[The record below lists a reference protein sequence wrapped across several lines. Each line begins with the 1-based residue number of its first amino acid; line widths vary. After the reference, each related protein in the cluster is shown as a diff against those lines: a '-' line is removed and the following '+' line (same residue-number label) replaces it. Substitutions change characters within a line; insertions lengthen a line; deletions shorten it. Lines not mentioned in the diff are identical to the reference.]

1 MINNDINSLISMAE
15 QQSDQRLAQELNPE
29 TETGFLGP
37 AFISASELAYRQ
49 KIRAEAQAQPNNN
62 PPIVQQLAQAANP
75 QMQVSMQNEMPMPAA
90 PMPPQQMPQQ
100 MPQQQMPPQGF
111 AMGGLIKMANG
122 GMTPYE
128 YDEEE
133 LRDRTGEKARGFF
146 GPLLSDI
153 AYGAGDA
160 GALSRYAGG
169 EDPDEFLYG
178 RGRFDSALE
187 RAGLPPD
194 ATPDMVSAYRSGT
207 PINAFV
213 SAIPAGNPLL
223 VDQQDRIT
231 STGSSQARGPNNRNM
246 NVGGGNGLDT
256 TIATT
261 PTTTDVN
268 KILTKTNTT
277 NAPTA
282 NTLKTVTQDT
292 TDLLDPNSLLNQAKA
307 NSSSVPIF
315 KEQPKVI
322 PKAADT
328 DAKIG
333 ALSDYEQLIEDQ
345 IKLMT
350 DPKGKMQDKWLRIAA
365 GAFNAAQKGS
375 PTLLGGLADL
385 GGGVTEQL
393 LEFNADE
400 QKQAQEL
407 FTLYTAREELKRTSL
422 TTQRD
427 IKKDEKTRLA
437 KAITDYH
444 SDKARYYNV
453 DITQDL
459 SKAEADAMLS
469 TTYADQGVELAKEDY
484 GRAITKIRAAQEEII
499 ENIKENSD
507 TGIVTNQEYL
517 SKLDEYLSTNPDLR
531 IYFDNYKNRQS
542 PIEDWLSVKLL
553 EDD

>member
-1 MINNDINSLISMAE
+1 MIDDNINSLIAMAE

-29 TETGFLGP
+29 TETGLLGP

-49 KIRAEAQAQPNNN
+49 KIRSEAQAQPNNN
-62 PPIVQQLAQAANP
+62 PPIVQQLAQAVTP
-75 QMQVSMQNEMPMPAA
+75 PMQVSMQNEMPMPAA
-90 PMPPQQMPQQ
+90 PMPQQQMP
-100 MPQQQMPPQGF
+100 QQMPPQGF
-111 AMGGLIKMANG
+111 AMGGLIRMANG
-122 GMTPYE
+122 GLTPYE
-128 YDEEE
+128 YDEKEIE
-133 LRDRTGEKARGFF
+133 DRSKEKARGFF
-146 GPLLSDI
+146 GNLLSDI

-160 GALSRYAGG
+160 SALGRYSRG
-169 EDPDEFLYG
+169 ENPDEFLYG
-178 RGRFDSALE
+178 RDRFDSALE
-187 RAGLPPD
+187 RAGLPSD
-194 ATPDMVSAYRSGT
+194 ATPEMVSAYRSGT
-207 PINAFV
+207 PIEAFV

-223 VDQQDRIT
+223 QESKDKVEQ
-231 STGSSQARGPNNRNM
+231 SGSAQARNPNNRNL
-246 NVGGGNGLDT
+246 NIGGGTGLNPS
-256 TIATT
+256 IVTT
-261 PTTTDVN
+261 PTNNDVS
-268 KILTKTNTT
+268 KINNQGNTT
-277 NAPTA
+277 TAPTA
-282 NTLKTVTQDT
+282 DTLKTVTQDT
-292 TDLLDPNSLLNQAKA
+292 TDLLDPNSLINQAKA
-307 NSSSVPIF
+307 NSSPVPIF
-315 KEQPKVI
+315 KEQPKNI
-322 PKAADT
+322 TKAADK

-333 ALSDYEQLIEDQ
+333 ALSEYEQLIEDQ

-393 LEFNADE
+393 LAFNADE

-407 FTLYTAREELKRTSL
+407 FTLYTAREELRRTSL
-422 TTQRD
+422 TTERD

-459 SKAEADAMLS
+459 SKEEADAMLA

-484 GRAITKIRAAQEEII
+484 GRAITKIRAAQEKII
-499 ENIKENSD
+499 QDIKDNSD
-507 TGIVTNQEYL
+507 TGTVTNEEYL

-542 PIEDWLSVKLL
+542 PVEDWLGEKLL

>member
-1 MINNDINSLISMAE
+1 MIDDNINSLIAMAE

-29 TETGFLGP
+29 TETGLLGP

-62 PPIVQQLAQAANP
+62 PSIVQQLAQAANP

-100 MPQQQMPPQGF
+100 MPPQGF
-111 AMGGLIKMANG
+111 AMGGLIRMANG
-122 GMTPYE
+122 GITDYE

-133 LRDRTGEKARGFF
+133 LRDRAGEKARGFF

-160 GALSRYAGG
+160 DALSRYAGG
-169 EDPDEFLYG
+169 EDPNDFMYG
-178 RGRFDSALE
+178 RDRFDDALG

-194 ATPDMVSAYRSGT
+194 ATQDMVSAYRSGI
-207 PINAFV
+207 PIDAFV
-213 SAIPAGNPLL
+213 SAIPAGNSLFA
-223 VDQQDRIT
+223 DQKDTVAQ
-231 STGSSQARGPNNRNM
+231 SGYAPARNPNNRNM
-246 NVGGGNGLDT
+246 NLGGGNGLDT

-307 NSSSVPIF
+307 NSSSIPIF
-315 KEQPKVI
+315 KEQSKVI
-322 PKAADT
+322 PKAADK

-333 ALSDYEQLIEDQ
+333 ALSEYEQLIEDQ

-393 LEFNADE
+393 LAFNADE

-407 FTLYTAREELKRTSL
+407 FTLYTARESLRSTTL

-427 IKKDEKTRLA
+427 IEKDEKTRLA

-459 SKAEADAMLS
+459 SKEEADAMLA

-484 GRAITKIRAAQEEII
+484 GRAITKIRAAQEQII
-499 ENIKENSD
+499 KDIKESSD
-507 TGIVTNQEYL
+507 TGIVTDQEYL

-542 PIEDWLSVKLL
+542 PVEDWLGVKLL

>member
-1 MINNDINSLISMAE
+1 
-15 QQSDQRLAQELNPE
+15 
-29 TETGFLGP
+29 
-37 AFISASELAYRQ
+37 
-49 KIRAEAQAQPNNN
+49 
-62 PPIVQQLAQAANP
+62 
-75 QMQVSMQNEMPMPAA
+75 
-90 PMPPQQMPQQ
+90 

-187 RAGLPPD
+187 RAGLPSD
-194 ATPDMVSAYRSGT
+194 ATPEMVSAHRSGT
-207 PINAFV
+207 PIEAFV
-213 SAIPAGNPLL
+213 PAVKAGNPLL

-231 STGSSQARGPNNRNM
+231 QTGSSQARNPDNRS
-246 NVGGGNGLDT
+246 NVNIGGGTGLNT
-256 TIATT
+256 PIVTT
-261 PTTTDVN
+261 PTSDDVA
-268 KILTKTNTT
+268 KINNQGNTT
-277 NAPTA
+277 TAPTA
-282 NTLKTVTQDT
+282 DTLKTVTQDT
-292 TDLLDPNSLLNQAKA
+292 TDLLDPNSLINQAKA
-307 NSSSVPIF
+307 NSSPVPIF

-322 PKAADT
+322 SKAADQ
-328 DAKIG
+328 DSKIG
-333 ALSDYEQLIEDQ
+333 ALSEYEQLIEDQ

-407 FTLYTAREELKRTSL
+407 FTLYTAREELRRTSL
-422 TTQRD
+422 TTERD

-437 KAITDYH
+437 KSITDYH
-444 SDKARYYNV
+444 AAKARYYNV

-459 SKAEADAMLS
+459 SKAEADAYLS

-484 GRAITKIRAAQEEII
+484 GRAIKKIRAAQEQII
-499 ENIKENSD
+499 QDIKDNSD

-542 PIEDWLSVKLL
+542 PAEDWLGEKLL

>member
-29 TETGFLGP
+29 TETGLLGP
-37 AFISASELAYRQ
+37 AFISASELAYRE
-49 KIRAEAQAQPNNN
+49 KIRAEAQAQPNNS
-62 PPIVQQLAQAANP
+62 PSIVQQLAQAANP
-75 QMQVSMQNEMPMPAA
+75 QVSMQNEMPMPAA
-90 PMPPQQMPQQ
+90 PMPPQQ

-122 GMTPYE
+122 GLTPYE
-128 YDEEE
+128 YDEKEI
-133 LRDRTGEKARGFF
+133 RDRSGEKARDFF
-146 GPLLSDI
+146 GNLLSDI

-160 GALSRYAGG
+160 SALGRYSRG
-169 EDPDEFLYG
+169 ENPDEFLYG

-187 RAGLPPD
+187 RAGLPSD
-194 ATPDMVSAYRSGT
+194 ATPEMVAAHRSGT
-207 PINAFV
+207 PIEAFV
-213 SAIPAGNPLL
+213 PAVKAGNPLL

-231 STGSSQARGPNNRNM
+231 QTGSSQARNPDNRS
-246 NVGGGNGLDT
+246 NVNIGGGTGLNT
-256 TIATT
+256 PIVTT
-261 PTTTDVN
+261 PTGDDVN

-292 TDLLDPNSLLNQAKA
+292 TDLLNPNSLINQAQA
-307 NSSSVPIF
+307 NSSPIPIF

-393 LEFNADE
+393 LAFNADE

-422 TTQRD
+422 TTERD
-427 IKKDEKTRLA
+427 INKDEKTRLA

-459 SKAEADAMLS
+459 SKEEADAMLA

-484 GRAITKIRAAQEEII
+484 GRAITKIRTAQEKII
-499 ENIKENSD
+499 QDIKDNSD
-507 TGIVTNQEYL
+507 TGVVTSQEYL

-542 PIEDWLSVKLL
+542 PVEDWLRTKLL